1 MRLENLGKIFDA
13 LSRGR
18 HISSM
23 DGDLFESLN
32 KAPQDYRALFKELGF
47 EMVISSRSFYYFN
60 GSGGRGLSGNIHRIA
75 LFVYIFVDHSAD
87 QGEGITDAIGKG
99 LHSLS
104 AQPHLISE
112 RYRKYMQQ
120 VGVGTFEQLS
130 DILRQMD
137 NLGFARKIDEDQ
149 FAFLPP
155 IYRIIEACEA
165 VILSYSADD
174 VESTEEETEHE

>member
-1 MRLENLGKIFDA
+1 MGLENLGKIFDA

-18 HISSM
+18 HICSV

-32 KAPQDYRALFKELGF
+32 KAPGEYRDMFKNLGF
-47 EMVISSRSFYYFN
+47 EMVANSRGYYYFD
-60 GSGGRGLSGNIHRIA
+60 GSAGRGLSNSVNRIA
-75 LFVYIFVDHSAD
+75 LFVYIFIDHSAD

-104 AQPHLISE
+104 ALPHLSSE

-120 VGVGTFEQLS
+120 VGVETVEGLS

-149 FAFLPP
+149 FTFLPP
-155 IYRIIEACEA
+155 IYRIVESCEA
-165 VILSYSADD
+165 VIMAYSTDN
-174 VESTEEETEHE
+174 ESTEGGEIDE